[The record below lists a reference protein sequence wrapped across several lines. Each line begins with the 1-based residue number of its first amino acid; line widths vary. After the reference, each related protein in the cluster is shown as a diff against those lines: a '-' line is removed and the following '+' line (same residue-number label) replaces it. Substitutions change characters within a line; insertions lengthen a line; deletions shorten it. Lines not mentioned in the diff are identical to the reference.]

1 MHSWYSHRLWP
12 YRRDLS
18 LVQKAIHISD
28 NTSQVLDNDKV
39 LSDNTYLLKNL
50 TNDSQTL
57 YKFDEN
63 MTEIWSQ
70 GSLERSDEKAIVT
83 PIVMLSSVLF
93 LYNIGLGSVPYVLI
107 SELFSINVSIGV
119 SDEAFDFV

>member
-39 LSDNTYLLKNL
+39 LSNNTYLLKNL